1 MSAYLVE
8 NKTINNI
15 LVGAIDEGII
25 LEEEATRVG
34 RKLLRANMFSL
45 KSLYP
50 DMDMSTRPKIIRE
63 FQFQN
68 QSPIHNR
75 VIQSCQCL
83 NYQACEYKSWEKS
96 DAYHIIKAVQNA
108 KLKRLRIPTIDIWS
122 NKYSS
127 VLTWE

>member
-1 MSAYLVE
+1 MSAYLVD

-45 KSLYP
+45 KDRYP
-50 DMDMSTRPKIIRE
+50 DMDMSDRQRILKQ

-68 QSPIHNR
+68 QEPTHNQ
-75 VIQSCQCL
+75 VIQSGRCL
-83 NYQACEYKSWEKS
+83 NYQACEYKSWKKS
-96 DAYHIIKAVQNA
+96 DAYQLIKAVWDA
-108 KLKRLRIPTIDIWS
+108 KLKRLRIPTIQQWVR
-122 NKYSS
+122 KYSDT
-127 VLTWE
+127 LDWE